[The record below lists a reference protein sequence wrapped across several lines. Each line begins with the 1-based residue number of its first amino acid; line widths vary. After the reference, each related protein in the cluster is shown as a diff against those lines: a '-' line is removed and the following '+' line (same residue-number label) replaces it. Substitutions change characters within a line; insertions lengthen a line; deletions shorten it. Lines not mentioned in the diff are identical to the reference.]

1 MFVSRTTTPGCS
13 RSSGVVWEQ
22 GKFPAEGL
30 MTFSDVDRS
39 DDAAHDAEA
48 GSVIKP
54 VLRIGAAT

>member
-1 MFVSRTTTPGCS
+1 VL
-13 RSSGVVWEQ
+13 WEQ
-22 GKFPAEGL
+22 GKFPVERL

-48 GSVIKP
+48 GNVIKP